1 MKRNLYLA
9 LMITFFVSFFNFIY
23 FIGVFSMVYYRI
35 VSIRNIIPFTDFAL
49 HPGMFALVTLFAIII
64 GYPVGKKWW
73 KIIYV
78 D

>member
-9 LMITFFVSFFNFIY
+9 LMMALFVSFFNFIY
-23 FIGVFSMVYYRI
+23 FIGVFSMVYYNI
-35 VSIRNIIPFTDFAL
+35 ISIRNIILFTDLAL
-49 HPGMFALVTLFAIII
+49 HPAMFILVSLVATIV